1 MSKDLTFE
9 EALQKLE
16 DCVRKIKSPECTLE
30 ESMALYE
37 ESVKY
42 YDLCEKILSEAR
54 QKLEIYRPE
63 TGTTEEFDVI

>member
-1 MSKDLTFE
+1 MSKDITFE

-16 DCVRKIKSPECTLE
+16 DSVRKIKSPETTLE

-42 YDLCEKILSEAR
+42 YDLCQNILSEAR
-54 QKLEIYRPE
+54 QNLEVYRPE
-63 TGTTEEFDVI
+63 TGTTAEFDVI

>member
-1 MSKDLTFE
+1 MSKDITFE

-16 DCVRKIKSPECTLE
+16 DSVRKIKSPETTLE

-42 YDLCEKILSEAR
+42 YELCEKILGEAK

-63 TGTTEEFDVI
+63 TDSTEEFDVI

>member
-1 MSKDLTFE
+1 MNKDMTFE

-16 DCVRKIKSPECTLE
+16 DSVKKIKSPDCTLE

-42 YDLCEKILSEAR
+42 YELCAKILEEAK
-54 QKLEIYRPE
+54 QKLEVYRPE
-63 TGTTEEFDVI
+63 TDTTEEFNVV